1 MTSEYIIKDGELYHY
16 GVLGMKWGVRKN
28 PSKAYAKAAKK
39 ATKLDDEYVKKNSK
53 AVKISIKASTKF
65 SKAKNS
71 KQFEK
76 AVKLQKKS
84 SKLLKDA
91 AKAQRKGSK
100 WVKQMEKQFSEVKK
114 SEISKEHLDAGR
126 KYAYMLMG

>member
-16 GVLGMKWGVRKN
+16 GVLGMKWGVRRN
-28 PSKAYAKAAKK
+28 PSKAYAKASKK
-39 ATKLDDEYVKKNSK
+39 AAKLDNEYVKKNSK
-53 AVKISIKASTKF
+53 AAKTSIKATTKF
-65 SKAKNS
+65 AKAKNS

-91 AKAQRKGSK
+91 VKAQRKGSK
-100 WVKQMEKQFSEVKK
+100 WVKKMEKQFSEVKK
-114 SEISKEHLDAGR
+114 SDISKEDLDVGR
-126 KYAYMLMG
+126 KYAYMLMQ

>member
-16 GVLGMKWGVRKN
+16 GVLGMKWGKRRN

-53 AVKISIKASTKF
+53 AMKTSIKATTKF
-65 SKAKNS
+65 AKAKSS

-91 AKAQRKGSK
+91 AKAQQKGSK
-100 WVKQMEKQFSEVKK
+100 WVKKMEKEFSEIKK
-114 SEISKEHLDAGR
+114 SDISKEDLAVGK

>member
-28 PSKAYAKAAKK
+28 PSKAYAKAARK

-53 AVKISIKASTKF
+53 AVKTSIKASTKF
-65 SKAKNS
+65 SKAKNK

-76 AVKLQKKS
+76 AIKLQKKS

-114 SEISKEHLDAGR
+114 SEISKEHLDVGR

>member
-16 GVLGMKWGVRKN
+16 GVLGMKWGVRRN
-28 PSKAYAKAAKK
+28 PSKAYAKASKK
-39 ATKLDDEYVKKNSK
+39 ATKLDNEYVKKNSK
-53 AVKISIKASTKF
+53 AAKTSIKATTKF
-65 SKAKNS
+65 AKAKNS

-91 AKAQRKGSK
+91 VKAQRKGSK

-114 SEISKEHLDAGR
+114 SDISKEDLDVVR
-126 KYAYMLMG
+126 KYSYMLMQ